1 MSRVLLE
8 QIRSLTLYKGELTKA
23 RRLSPIQQLKC
34 VGKACKLFQ
43 PDVVRCYNNGG
54 SGTDID
60 WTCEADL
67 PEKLRFGRVDVSCE
81 GWSRPGDP
89 YVLKGSCGLE
99 YRLINTSEN
108 QSSLGWFKNIAW
120 NEWLERGFLWL
131 IVLLAIYFLFG
142 SYIWRF
148 LRWLRRS
155 TGFGPSGSRPSGS
168 SSSGPRSNWF
178 TWGHRGNSGRR
189 PPPDYPPPP
198 PPYSEHPKSSY
209 SNSSSAP
216 NSSGP
221 GFWSG
226 FGLGSLGGLAAG
238 RVFGRGG
245 GEGWTPRQPRFAT
258 TQEYDWE
265 RERQGRGGGLFGSS
279 PWSFPG
285 TSSSFTTSR
294 PAAGA
299 DRQPSARATNSDRGE
314 GPSNL
319 GRMRRSTG
327 YGVTNVR

>member
-23 RRLSPIQQLKC
+23 QRLPPIQQLKC

-99 YRLINTSEN
+99 YRLINISEN
-108 QSSLGWFKNIAW
+108 QSSLGWFENISW

-131 IVLLAIYFLFG
+131 IVVLAIYFFFG

-155 TGFGPSGSRPSGS
+155 IGFGPSESRPSRP
-168 SSSGPRSNWF
+168 SSSGPRNDWF
-178 TWGHRGNSGRR
+178 TWGHGGNSGRR

-198 PPYSEHPKSSY
+198 YSERPKSSY
-209 SNSSSAP
+209 SNFNSAST
-216 NSSGP
+216 SSGS

-238 RVFGRGG
+238 RVFSRGG
-245 GEGWTPRQPRFAT
+245 GDGWTSPQPRFAT

-265 RERQGRGGGLFGSS
+265 HERQGRGGGLFGSS
-279 PWSFPG
+279 SWSFPG
-285 TSSSFTTSR
+285 TSSFTSR
-294 PAAGA
+294 PAASA
-299 DRQPSARATNSDRGE
+299 DRQPSTTATNNDRGE